1 MLDDRVVRVKVTG
14 DFACFTRPD
23 LKVERMTYPCMTPS
37 AARGIL
43 DSILWKPEFQWY
55 VRRIIVLKP
64 VRFATIKRNEINSK
78 QGKTPIV
85 VDEVDSSGK
94 PKYRAQRNS
103 VVLKDVA
110 YIVEGSIYQKQA
122 SDKNKPEKYIGRK
135 GIDADNDGMFIR
147 RVKKGQCWRRPYL
160 GVREFST
167 EFEYRGVYKLPN
179 KPMELSETERPIPE
193 TIPIGSMLFDIFYD
207 EKGKPAPLFFYDVAM
222 RNGVLNC
229 EVPENDKMMQSSHI
243 QPPMD
248 SETSALIYNFNQ
260 REEMEAGL

>member
-1 MLDDRVVRVKVTG
+1 MLDNRVVRVKVKG

-64 VRFATIKRNEINSK
+64 VRFATIKRNEINTK
-78 QGKTPIV
+78 QGRSPIV
-85 VDEVDSSGK
+85 IEEK
-94 PKYRAQRNS
+94 RAQRNS
-103 VVLKDVA
+103 VVLRDVA
-110 YIVEGSIYQKQA
+110 YIIEASIYQKQA

-160 GVREFST
+160 GVREFSAEFMEPDGT
-167 EFEYRGVYKLPN
+167 EE
-179 KPMELSETERPIPE
+179 PIKD
-193 TIPIGSMLFDIFYD
+193 TIPIGSMLFDIFYNN
-207 EKGKPAPLFFYDVAM
+207 GKLEPLFFHDVAV

-229 EVPENDKMMQSSHI
+229 EVPENDKMMLSSHV

-248 SETSALIYNFNQ
+248 SETSALIYEFNQ
-260 REEMEAGL
+260 REEREALL